1 MINAV
6 YVFCD
11 AWCQMRRAF
20 NEAISYTLLAQ
31 IIREQ
36 YPEAGQLADCIEF
49 ARRFTEPWLC
59 AHQSGTHG

>member
-49 ARRFTEPWLC
+49 ARRFTEHWL
-59 AHQSGTHG
+59 QLEQYMIG